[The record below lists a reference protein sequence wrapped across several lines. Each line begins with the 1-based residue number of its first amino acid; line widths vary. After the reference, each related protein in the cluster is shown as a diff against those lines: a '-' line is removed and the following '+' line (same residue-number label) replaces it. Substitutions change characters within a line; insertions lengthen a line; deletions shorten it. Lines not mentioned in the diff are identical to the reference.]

1 MNNFLKRMLSAII
14 LLPLSIFFIIKG
26 SIFLIF
32 YLILF
37 FIATCFE
44 WLRLTKKNNFLKIIG
59 IIYLLFSF
67 FSAYLLRE
75 NQGYYFFIFILVICI
90 FTDIG
95 GYVFGKIL
103 RGPKLIKLSPNK
115 TYSGLIGS
123 FLLSLSAGIIFL
135 EYTESEFQGNI
146 PIKVFFGIFLVSLIS
161 QIGDLIISYF
171 KRKAKLKDTGKILP
185 GHGGLLDRIDGLIFV
200 IPIIYL
206 FTLVIK

>member
-59 IIYLLFSF
+59 IIYLLCSF

>member
-171 KRKAKLKDTGKILP
+171 KRKA
-185 GHGGLLDRIDGLIFV
+185 
-200 IPIIYL
+200 
-206 FTLVIK
+206 

>member
-1 MNNFLKRMLSAII
+1 MAKIN
-14 LLPLSIFFIIKG
+14 
-26 SIFLIF
+26 
-32 YLILF
+32 
-37 FIATCFE
+37 
-44 WLRLTKKNNFLKIIG
+44 KKNNFLKIIG

-185 GHGGLLDRIDGLIFV
+185 GHGGFLDRIDGIIFV
-200 IPIIYL
+200 MPVTFLCVLPIL
-206 FTLVIK
+206 TSKLNLIK